1 MEWQVDGRLKRANYV
16 GYRYGYAM
24 DVDSS
29 IVKVELDLDRVREE
43 IALIQ
48 DLEVEHHGEAF
59 ERIHTVLAEALRSI
73 DGK

>member
-1 MEWQVDGRLKRANYV
+1 
-16 GYRYGYAM
+16 M